1 MSGAPG
7 GSLLNLRRDHVAGG
21 AFVLAGAVVAVLSA
35 DLPFGRLAS
44 PGAGMLPMLLIGF
57 LTAFGV
63 VLFARARES
72 PPLADI
78 AWTDF
83 PHALRVAA
91 IAAVGVALYTRLG
104 FVITVSALLFV
115 LTFLVER
122 KPFLHA
128 LAFSLGVTA
137 LAYLMFA
144 LVLKTP
150 LPTGPFG
157 F

>member
-1 MSGAPG
+1 M
-7 GSLLNLRRDHVAGG
+7 NLRRDHVSGG
-21 AFVLAGAVVAVLSA
+21 AFVLASALILALST
-35 DLPFGRLAS
+35 DLPFGTLAS
-44 PGAGMLPMLLIGF
+44 PGAGMLPKLLVG
-57 LTAFGV
+57 LLMALAV

-78 AWTDF
+78 AWDDF

-91 IAAVGVALYTRLG
+91 IAAAGVALYTRLG
-104 FVITVSALLFV
+104 FVITLSALLFV

-128 LAFSLGVTA
+128 LGFSLGVSA
-137 LAYLMFA
+137 LAYLLFGF
-144 LVLKTP
+144 LLKTP
-150 LPTGPFG
+150 LPSGPFG